1 VPTVDLAQ
9 IRERLYAD
17 PQVVAKL
24 AADYG
29 LSQPPGDPNEL
40 ATALTDAFGQQPDT
54 TRVKRTVT
62 NREVFRAAVWALA
75 SNSRSWSTFIQYEP
89 TLAEL
94 LGDYDPKAT
103 HGAITD
109 GRLNLTDVKAC
120 LPGQT
125 ATADAV
131 AILRWADLLH
141 EVPSYYAGVE
151 QLRESFISAGVEH
164 HELLP
169 IVAAFLG
176 GPPHRIRLNSLAPPA
191 RLVSWKLPGMGAVLG
206 SEFLRNLR
214 WNGFKPD
221 RHIKRLF
228 GRWFPDV
235 VTTCE
240 PRARQLA
247 AIIGKKGKE
256 LVEFLTFSLVG
267 VSVTPADHTFTEV
280 DNLVWALGAYV
291 EKKGKESDTLYRL
304 G

>member
-1 VPTVDLAQ
+1 MPTLDLAQ
-9 IRERLYAD
+9 IQERLYED
-17 PQVVAKL
+17 PQVVAKFT
-24 AADYG
+24 ADYG
-29 LSQPPGDPNEL
+29 LSQTPGNANEL
-40 ATALTDAFGQQPDT
+40 ATALADAFGQQPDA

-62 NREVFRAAVWALA
+62 NREVFRAAVRALA
-75 SNSRSWSTFIQYEP
+75 SNSRSWSTFLQHEE

-94 LGDYDPKAT
+94 LGDYDAGAT
-103 HGAITD
+103 HDAITD
-109 GRLNLTDVKAC
+109 GRLNLTDVKGC

-125 ATADAV
+125 ATGDAV
-131 AILRWADLLH
+131 AILRWVDLLH

-151 QLRESFISAGVEH
+151 KLREAFASAGVEH

-176 GPPHRIRLNSLAPPA
+176 SPSHRVRLDSLASPA
-191 RLVSWKLPGMGAVLG
+191 GLASWKLPGMGAVLA

-235 VTTCE
+235 VTGCE

-247 AIIGKKGKE
+247 AMIGSKGKE
-256 LVEFLTFSLVG
+256 SVEFLTFSLVG
-267 VSVTPADHTFTEV
+267 VSVTPAGHTFTEV

-291 EKKGKESDTLYRL
+291 ERKGRESGTCYRL